1 MSEPSDASPPP
12 SEQLP
17 PPAPPAKKG
26 LPTGCTITLVVGLV
40 GLILVAVLVAIAV
53 PLGRMVLNKVRAFQ
67 TKAEMQGLVVAIKG
81 YQTEYNPLPIIG
93 ETDELKTLPVEGE
106 MLDILMGKHPGKN
119 PRSIPF
125 YSPPLHKPPAK
136 GGLVINAA
144 GLPELQDIYG
154 NVYHMRFDWNG
165 DGNIPDPEHPG
176 ATVRGTVI
184 LYSAGPDGDYST
196 WHDNIM
202 SWR

>member
-1 MSEPSDASPPP
+1 MSS
-12 SEQLP
+12 
-17 PPAPPAKKG
+17 
-26 LPTGCTITLVVGLV
+26 GCTIALVVVLV
-40 GLILVAVLVAIAV
+40 GFVAVAVLAAIAV
-53 PLGRMVLNKVRAFQ
+53 PIGRMFLQKARTLQ
-67 TKAEMQGLVVAIKG
+67 TKAMMQGLVLAINA
-81 YQTEYNPLPIIG
+81 YRTEYSRLPIYG

-106 MLDILMGKHPGKN
+106 MLDVLMGKHPAKN
-119 PRSIPF
+119 PRSISF
-125 YSPPLHKPPAK
+125 YSPPLHKPRGK

-144 GLPELQDIYG
+144 GLPELQDLYG

-176 ATVRGTVI
+176 AAVRGTVI